1 MFVELSNLKLF
12 LVASPVI
19 RPIYLH
25 VDFKKFFCDTRLRL
39 VGFPRIEIIKSSEK
53 YLCIVG

>member
-1 MFVELSNLKLF
+1 MFVELSNPKLF
-12 LVASPVI
+12 LVTSPV
-19 RPIYLH
+19 IYLH